1 MGRPAP
7 VFGQV
12 QWSVDVVLGGQR
24 KLYQSLRGKLLNIP
38 GDQLNAKINSINN
51 LKKATGIIAGT
62 MYLMPPITFLATILS
77 TAFLKKGAIDM
88 KSRIPERLEK
98 IDRIIAKIDAERM
111 KDV

>member
-1 MGRPAP
+1 M
-7 VFGQV
+7 
-12 QWSVDVVLGGQR
+12 DVVLGGQR

-51 LKKATGIIAGT
+51 LKKATWIIAGT

-98 IDRIIAKIDAERM
+98 IDRIIAKIDAERI